1 MIKVLIAEDERVM
14 RFMITDFLESFGY
27 QVIQSDNGIDA
38 YVLWKKEKPDILV
51 TDINMP
57 KMNGIDLLK
66 KIKEKEPNFPVVL
79 ITGVT
84 MEKVKCIVNEN
95 NADGFLTKPFKM
107 KELINLL
114 QKLTHS

>member
-1 MIKVLIAEDERVM
+1 MIKVLIAEDEKVM

-27 QVIQSDNGIDA
+27 QVLQSDNGLDA
-38 YVLWKKEKPDILV
+38 YVLWKKERPDILV

-57 KMNGIDLLK
+57 KMNGVDLLK

-79 ITGVT
+79 ITGVNV
-84 MEKVKCIVNEN
+84 EKVKSIVSEN

-107 KELINLL
+107 KDLIRVL
-114 QKLTHS
+114 QTLTNS